1 LLESDKFITD
11 DYWQLINYN
20 YDQIRHAELKA
31 SIIVSI
37 YSIFFTVAYTIDIL
51 DEENVYTFSFDD
63 KVIYLKILA
72 VLPGIFFTIRSF
84 VACISCFLP
93 RLKLSVKPSPL
104 FFGDVQKNWPSIENY
119 SDELIKLMDD
129 DDKYKVHLSQMAFV
143 TGTIADTKFKYV
155 GSGIRNLVRSVVF
168 FLIFFILVYI

>member
-1 LLESDKFITD
+1 MDSEQFITD

-51 DEENVYTFSFDD
+51 DEENVYNFSFDD

-72 VLPGIFFTIRSF
+72 VIPGIFFTISF
-84 VACISCFLP
+84 IACISCFY
-93 RLKLSVKPSPL
+93 KIKIISKTFSS

-119 SDELIKLMDD
+119 SDELIKLMDN

-168 FLIFFILVYI
+168 FIVFFILVYI